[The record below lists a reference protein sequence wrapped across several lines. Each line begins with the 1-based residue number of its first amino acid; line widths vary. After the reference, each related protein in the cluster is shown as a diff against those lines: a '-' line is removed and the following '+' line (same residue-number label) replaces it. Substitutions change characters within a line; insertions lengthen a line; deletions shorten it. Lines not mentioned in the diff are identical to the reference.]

1 MKNQQLKESAKYLVP
16 IGAVG
21 GFISDVL
28 TPLGPITKWLFFIMT
43 TIVVILIIMHLFK
56 LREISKKYLPSSI
69 ILQFIFGLFFL
80 VNNNTDRGVL
90 GDNTDSISKFQ
101 EKIFNLQEGV
111 NRVENKINN
120 IDDKLDIRFDEVEN
134 LIKSSNPIKNPK
146 TANDFILNAYLYKN
160 SGNLPKSEYAFE
172 QFFNLTGL
180 EKFDLY
186 LDYFSVLKTNY
197 GRIKALEIL
206 KSTSQSKFI
215 EVIEVLELN
224 TGYKI
229 LELLE
234 SIDGLPIGFMDWL
247 LVYASNDA
255 IMAYDAPI
263 HYRDPAKTNYTYL
276 FDLYNRDLSLG
287 KEKEK
292 VYPYFFNKS
301 NPLNLIT
308 DVDGGKPYYYN
319 MIAGLQINIANKQT
333 RLKMTVDLQL
343 RIAARDTRSKERALG
358 FLKRR
363 YGQDFDPYNYNSD
376 DIVRKMIKDSYR
388 YYFKECIEG
397 CTDTNVF
404 VDIHYNPPSIY

>member
-1 MKNQQLKESAKYLVP
+1 MINQQLKESAKYLVP
-16 IGAVG
+16 IGAIG

-43 TIVVILIIMHLFK
+43 TIVVILIIMHLLK
-56 LREISKKYLPSSI
+56 LREISKKHLPPAI

-111 NRVENKINN
+111 NRVEKKINS
-120 IDDKLDIRFDEVEN
+120 IDDKLDIRFDKVEN

-180 EKFDLY
+180 EKYDLY

-206 KSTSQSKFI
+206 KSTSKSKFI

-224 TGYKI
+224 SGYKV
-229 LELLE
+229 LELLK
-234 SIDGLPIGFMDWL
+234 SINNLPNEFKNWI

-255 IMAYDAPI
+255 IMAHDAPI
-263 HYRDPAKTNYTYL
+263 HNRDPEKVDYTYL
-276 FDLYNRDLSLG
+276 FELYNSDLALG
-287 KEKEK
+287 KEKEN
-292 VYPYFFNKS
+292 VHQYFFNKS
-301 NPLNLIT
+301 NAVKLIT

-319 MIAGLQINIANKQT
+319 MISGLQISIANNKT
-333 RLKMTVDLQL
+333 RLKMMVDLKLKQ
-343 RIAARDTRSKERALG
+343 AARDTRSKQRAMES
-358 FLKRR
+358 LKRM
-363 YGQDFDPYNYNSD
+363 YGQDFDPYNYNVD
-376 DIVRKMIKDSYR
+376 DIVRKQIKDSYQ
-388 YYFKECIEG
+388 YYFKGCIEG
-397 CTDTNVF
+397 CTDINVF
-404 VDIHYNPPSIY
+404 LDIHYNPPSLY